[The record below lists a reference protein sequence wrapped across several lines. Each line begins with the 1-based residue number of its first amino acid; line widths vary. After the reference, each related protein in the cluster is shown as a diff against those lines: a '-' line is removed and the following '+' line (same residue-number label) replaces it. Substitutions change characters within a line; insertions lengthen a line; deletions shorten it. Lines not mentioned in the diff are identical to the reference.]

1 MTNKEVI
8 EYWKSTA
15 EHDYDT
21 MISLYRSK
29 RYDACLFFG
38 HLILE
43 KILKAHYVKT
53 TKNESPHT
61 HNLSDLAKL
70 SKANLL
76 EEELDFLAD
85 VNRFNIRTRYP
96 DDKLKFYKACTLEY
110 TKNNLDKIKKLFK
123 KLCEM
128 I

>member
-53 TKNESPHT
+53 IKN
-61 HNLSDLAKL
+61 
-70 SKANLL
+70 
-76 EEELDFLAD
+76 
-85 VNRFNIRTRYP
+85 
-96 DDKLKFYKACTLEY
+96 
-110 TKNNLDKIKKLFK
+110 K
-123 KLCEM
+123 KLCKM